1 MSPTIG
7 AEVECGDV
15 KSLDDESVAEIRR
28 AWLDHLVLLFRG
40 QQLSDS
46 DLLAFARRFGE
57 LEKSPATSG
66 MLAA

>member
-1 MSPTIG
+1 
-7 AEVECGDV
+7 V